1 MHEKDEGNI
10 TTVDSLRNGAII
22 GDESVGGREVRVV
35 ELLEG
40 GGIVLGGASGVRI
53 VPRPI
58 LEIHSDFSDL
68 VMVRFKSSADC
79 PVFLQRVAFV
89 QIGIAEPVPVV

>member
-1 MHEKDEGNI
+1 M
-10 TTVDSLRNGAII
+10 
-22 GDESVGGREVRVV
+22 

-79 PVFLQRVAFV
+79 PFLQRVAFV